1 MPNNN
6 NNVND
11 NNNNNDNHND
21 VNDDNYNNNNNNVN
35 GYNNV
40 NHYNHNF
47 FLSLF
52 LPSIRY
58 VNNNYLISTMR
69 DIQRFVITSTIFC
82 NS

>member
-1 MPNNN
+1 MIKIIMMMPNNSN
-6 NNVND
+6 N
-11 NNNNNDNHND
+11 
-21 VNDDNYNNNNNNVN
+21 N

-58 VNNNYLISTMR
+58 VNNNYSISTIR

-82 NS
+82 NSYITTNLFC